1 MCWKYNHSK
10 SFAVQNYMK
19 YAIYHKCPKIILE
32 NNFKTKLEFAIKNN
46 NQSFHS
52 ERYNIKTTVKLQ

>member
-1 MCWKYNHSK
+1 
-10 SFAVQNYMK
+10 MK